1 MSRSIRP
8 VSTSSAISQAVTAL
22 KEMVPPFCQQP
33 SMDVQIARDSEYVRS
48 FLLRDGRLYLD
59 LMADGGQY
67 VWEPIGR

>member
-1 MSRSIRP
+1 
-8 VSTSSAISQAVTAL
+8 
-22 KEMVPPFCQQP
+22 
-33 SMDVQIARDSEYVRS
+33 MDVQIARDSEYVRS